1 MSSKLTVLLL
11 FIASILLPTAA
22 AAQDAETGKYSDDF
36 DTIVESVINIRDA
49 AAKGK
54 KDAPDRESFNIAGIE
69 VVDLTSDTITAPESK
84 FSKMWNETLV
94 LTDSIEVQISDCVR
108 DDNEGSRSRIT
119 TRRLHVTKGG
129 SVKLTLPAS
138 KKLSVAAVP
147 QDGGL
152 VTLRLHAHNRHGY
165 DEHFDDTVK
174 FQKGMNYRKQKI
186 KLPDRPTKV
195 GIEVLNRSPKAID
208 CILIIK

>member
-1 MSSKLTVLLL
+1 MHSKLTVLLL
-11 FIASILLPTAA
+11 FLSAFVMPLAA
-22 AAQDAETGKYSDDF
+22 AAQEPETSKYPDDF

-49 AAKGK
+49 AAKNK
-54 KDAPDRESFNIAGIE
+54 NDAPDRESFNIAGIK
-69 VVDLTSDTITAPESK
+69 VIDLTSDTISAPESK

-94 LTDSIEVQISDCVR
+94 LTDSVQMSNTVR
-108 DDNEGSRSRIT
+108 DDNENNRSRVT
-119 TRRLHVTKGG
+119 TRRFHVAKGG
-129 SVKLTLPAS
+129 LAKLTLPAS

-195 GIEVLNRSPKAID
+195 DIEVLNRSPKAID